1 VSARARDPIF
11 VLVHSP
17 LVGPTTWLPVA
28 HELERRGREAVIPSL
43 LGVAAARAPRSPPPP
58 EPPRPATEQ
67 APNPIVAVGHSGGG
81 LLLPTIAHALTL
93 EVTALIFVDSFL
105 PPASGSL
112 RLAPPAL
119 MDQLRAL
126 ASDGMLPRWSSWF
139 GEDTM
144 RELVPDARLRA
155 ALEEEMPR
163 LPLSYFE
170 ASVPVPDSWSARPC
184 AYLLFTAE
192 PYGESAAEARER
204 GWPVAE
210 VPGVGHLAMASAPIA
225 VTDALL
231 DLERVV
237 GGSG

>member
-43 LGVAAARAPRSPPPP
+43 LGVAAARAPQWRLVP
-58 EPPRPATEQ
+58 EAARAATEQ
-67 APNPIVAVGHSGGG
+67 ATNPIVAVGHSGGG
-81 LLLPTIAHALTL
+81 LLLPTTAHALTL

-163 LPLSYFE
+163 VPLSYFE

-192 PYGESAAEARER
+192 PYGESAGEARDR

-210 VPGVGHLAMASAPIA
+210 VPGVGHLAMASEPIA
-225 VTDALL
+225 ITDALL